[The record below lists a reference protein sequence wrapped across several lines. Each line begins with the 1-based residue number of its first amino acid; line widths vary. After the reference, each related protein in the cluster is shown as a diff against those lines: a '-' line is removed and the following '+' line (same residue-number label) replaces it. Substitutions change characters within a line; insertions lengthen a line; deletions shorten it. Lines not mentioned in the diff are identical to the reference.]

1 MAPVVFDTNIWIAY
15 QPRTLP
21 RNLHMSVVVLQER
34 LAGAAD
40 ATDVKKHEAA
50 KKQYEREGKLLVP
63 TADDWIEAGKV
74 LNSLLRGLKSK
85 AGGKTPR
92 LHHQEK
98 HRIIRDVL
106 IARTVKRVGGLLITD
121 NTRDFKMIKQFCN
134 VRIKAAT
141 NISVNKPRAHCSART
156 EWASP

>member
-15 QPRTLP
+15 QPQTFP
-21 RNLHMSVVVLQER
+21 RGVHMSVVVLQEL
-34 LAGAAD
+34 LAGAVD
-40 ATDVKKHEAA
+40 ATDVKKQEAA

-106 IARTVKRVGGLLITD
+106 IARTVKRVGGLLVTD

-134 VRIKAAT
+134 VRIQSGREYFGQQTSTAL
-141 NISVNKPRAHCSART
+141 SRSR
-156 EWASP
+156 